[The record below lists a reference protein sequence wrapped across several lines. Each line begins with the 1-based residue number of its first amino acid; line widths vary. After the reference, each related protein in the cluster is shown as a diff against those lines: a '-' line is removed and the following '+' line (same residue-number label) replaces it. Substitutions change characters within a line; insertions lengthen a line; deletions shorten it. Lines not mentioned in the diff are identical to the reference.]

1 MIIVGVDEVG
11 RGCLVGNVVAG
22 AVILPDDF
30 YLPGLTDSKKLS
42 AKKREIL
49 YAQITKECQWALGES
64 SASEIDKINILQ
76 ATMLA
81 MKRAV
86 EALNMQF
93 DQVLVDGNCCPNL
106 NNCTAIVKGDLIE
119 PVISAA
125 SIIAKVSRD
134 RQMVALD
141 ECYPEYGFAKHK
153 GYGTKQHLSALEKFG
168 AIKNQHRYSFAPVKN
183 LSHF

>member
-30 YLPGLTDSKKLS
+30 DLPELTDSKKLS
-42 AKKREIL
+42 EKKREIL
-49 YAQITKECQWALGES
+49 YAQITKECQWAIGEA
-64 SASEIDKINILQ
+64 SANEIDKINILQ
-76 ATMLA
+76 ATMVA

-86 EALNMQF
+86 ENLNMQF
-93 DQVLVDGNCCPNL
+93 DQVLVDGNRCPEL
-106 NNCTAIVKGDLIE
+106 DNCTAIVKGDLTE

-134 RQMVALD
+134 RQMVELD
-141 ECYPEYGFAKHK
+141 VCHPEYGFAQHK
-153 GYGTKQHLSALEKFG
+153 GYGTKQHLVALEKFG
-168 AIKNQHRYSFAPVKN
+168 AIENQHRYSFTPVKN
-183 LSHF
+183 LSHL

>member
-1 MIIVGVDEVG
+1 VIIVGVDEVG

-30 YLPGLTDSKKLS
+30 YLPRLTDSKKLS
-42 AKKREIL
+42 EKKREIL
-49 YAQITKECQWALGES
+49 YIQITKECQWAVGES
-64 SASEIDKINILQ
+64 SANEIDKINILQ

-86 EALNMQF
+86 GNLNMQF
-93 DQVLVDGNCCPNL
+93 DQVLVDGNRCPEL
-106 NNCTAIVKGDLIE
+106 NNCTAIVKGDLTE

-134 RQMVALD
+134 RQMVELD
-141 ECYPEYGFAKHK
+141 MYYPEYGFAKHK

-168 AIKNQHRYSFAPVKN
+168 AIKNQHRYSFTPVKN
-183 LSHF
+183 LSRL

>member
-30 YLPGLTDSKKLS
+30 YLPRLTDSKKLS

-49 YAQITKECQWALGES
+49 YAQITKQCQWALGES
-64 SASEIDKINILQ
+64 SASEIDNINILQ

-86 EALNMQF
+86 EALNVQF
-93 DQVLVDGNCCPNL
+93 DQVLVDGNCCPEL

-119 PVISAA
+119 PSAKKKRNYRPRKKLELQKSLKFLKLKKQNCVRNST
-125 SIIAKVSRD
+125 SI
-134 RQMVALD
+134 
-141 ECYPEYGFAKHK
+141 
-153 GYGTKQHLSALEKFG
+153 
-168 AIKNQHRYSFAPVKN
+168 
-183 LSHF
+183 